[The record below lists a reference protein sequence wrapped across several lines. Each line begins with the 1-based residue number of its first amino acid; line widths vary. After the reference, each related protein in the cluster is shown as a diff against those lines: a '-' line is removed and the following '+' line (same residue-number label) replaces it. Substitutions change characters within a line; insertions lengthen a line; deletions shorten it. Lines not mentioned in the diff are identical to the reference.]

1 MKMNKWSAVLFTL
14 VVTTFIACIK
24 PRVELDDTAWGD
36 KAYIT
41 SAVLFRYDT
50 VRNQM
55 GYDQPVTGYQ
65 NVAVATN
72 TNLVS
77 RENATLTIV
86 AVRGTNI
93 KQIGIRFSHFAKLIE
108 PLNGAPQAGMV
119 SDFSQGPYKYR
130 LTSADGTV
138 REWTLNISVAP

>member
-1 MKMNKWSAVLFTL
+1 MKNNKWMFFLLTAMTIAY
-14 VVTTFIACIK
+14 TACIK
-24 PRVELDDTAWGD
+24 PRVELDDTVWGD

-65 NVAVATN
+65 NVAVATTSN
-72 TNLVS
+72 VVD

-86 AVRGTNI
+86 AAKGTNAR
-93 KQIGIRFSHFAKLIE
+93 QIGIRFSHFAQKIE
-108 PLNGAPQAGMV
+108 PLDGAPPAGVV
-119 SDFSQGPYKYR
+119 SDFSKGKYVYK
-130 LTSADGTV
+130 LISADGTT
-138 REWTLNISVAP
+138 RNWTVNISVAP